1 MHGNIRIQWKVGIQI
16 WVRWLGTPQVIT
28 SYGVGK
34 RLKLLGVQVLIVNAT
49 PWQVLA
55 ASVA

>member
-1 MHGNIRIQWKVGIQI
+1 M
-16 WVRWLGTPQVIT
+16 IT